1 MRQINFII
9 IFAVCLALVLFS
21 LENTEPA
28 SIKIF
33 HGFQVKAPLAI
44 ELLLAMWLG
53 AVLAWFFSLWTQL
66 VKQLESRKSLR
77 QMRSQEERIQELEQ
91 DVDSYKTMLEE
102 QQQPLLSP
110 SESLPEGATTE

>member
-21 LENTEPA
+21 LENTQPA

-53 AVLAWFFSLWTQL
+53 AVLAWLFSLWTQL
-66 VKQLESRKSLR
+66 VKQLEFR
-77 QMRSQEERIQELEQ
+77 QNLHKMRSQEERIQELEQ
-91 DVDSYKTMLEE
+91 NVDSYKTMLEKE
-102 QQQPLLSP
+102 KQPLLS
-110 SESLPEGATTE
+110 SSTSLQEGATTE